1 MNSETQALLPG
12 ARRAHVSP
20 APARALRASGSWA
33 GCPQTFC
40 TSESHHSHCTPHAAA
55 PRSPFPT
62 LQGQGE
68 HGQAG
73 GGAGSGAAPS
83 FPSGPTALPPAALF
97 AAHYC
102 CFQCRVTVQ
111 PSPAGDPT
119 LGTGRSA
126 VGLTVWH
133 TSGDAGEPELL
144 HEASPWCEA
153 QRAHPRALH
162 CMQSVQWV
170 APPCAAGA
178 PQSITHSSGAA
189 G

>member
-1 MNSETQALLPG
+1 MKCRRCCLEQGERTFPQPQHEPCEHLG
-12 ARRAHVSP
+12 AGPAAHRHS
-20 APARALRASGSWA
+20 APL
-33 GCPQTFC
+33 
-40 TSESHHSHCTPHAAA
+40 SHTTATAPRTPRPHAA
-55 PRSPFPT
+55 PSPPCRDKGST
-62 LQGQGE
+62 ASLVGGQGV
-68 HGQAG
+68 GQLPPSPLVPRHYRQQPCLQPTTAAFS
-73 GGAGSGAAPS
+73 AGSQCSPVLLV
-83 FPSGPTALPPAALF
+83 TPPWAQA
-97 AAHYC
+97 
-102 CFQCRVTVQ
+102 
-111 PSPAGDPT
+111 
-119 LGTGRSA
+119 RSA

>member
-1 MNSETQALLPG
+1 MQALLPG

-68 HGQAG
+68 HGQPG
-73 GGAGSGAAPS
+73 GGQGVGQLPPSPLVPRHYRQQPCLQPTTAAFSAGSQCSPVLLV
-83 FPSGPTALPPAALF
+83 TPPWAQA
-97 AAHYC
+97 
-102 CFQCRVTVQ
+102 
-111 PSPAGDPT
+111 
-119 LGTGRSA
+119 RSA